1 MSIMIV
7 VTRRIF
13 DRTAKEPVSTELVS
27 GEISEWKGSGKV
39 RKGRVISLAIKLQ
52 LSYSCTNQ
60 ALKSTVSSSIFAL
73 DMQEKRSSSSFNPT
87 SLSYTAAS
95 AT

>member
-27 GEISEWKGSGKV
+27 EEISEWKGSGKV